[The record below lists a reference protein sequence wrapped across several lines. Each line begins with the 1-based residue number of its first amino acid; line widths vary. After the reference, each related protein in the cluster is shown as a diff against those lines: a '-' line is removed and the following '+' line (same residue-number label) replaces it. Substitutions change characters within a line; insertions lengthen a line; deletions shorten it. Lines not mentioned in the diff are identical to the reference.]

1 MGNMASSMKEGA
13 MTGLAKYF
21 FTGRPIANQHQTWR
35 DIYTTYWKS
44 HYKPAF
50 FLGSGYII
58 YTVLAAQRQSGG
70 KLPMVL
76 VCISVL
82 AWVITPIVFSPLPR
96 WNLIAQDLRDFNAFI
111 TGRAGSAEEE
121 IPEVVSRG
129 NRGAVRTLYECG
141 LSEELSVWSEHHL
154 FTLVLCSLAKAVV
167 GGCLVFALP
176 AEILDMLPVF
186 FMVLSLTWVMVLG
199 YFSSGNSN
207 VFLVLSVVA
216 WALLVPLAHLVVG
229 SRFSHPSIAT
239 RMPEYVI
246 SIAIFVFLLGLTKE
260 IVLITCRVV
269 INFVPCVSKAKRQRR
284 LQECVRLCFVYF
296 FVHQWHMMQA
306 YCVLVANLATS
317 AILAAIDQIFCNAHT
332 CFVLNNE
339 LARTTHGERYME
351 KGATFFEFDRYQ
363 TGYDSDLSSSD
374 NESEAGSLDLAARA

>member
-1 MGNMASSMKEGA
+1 MG
-13 MTGLAKYF
+13 
-21 FTGRPIANQHQTWR
+21 
-35 DIYTTYWKS
+35 IYTTYWKS

-50 FLGSGYII
+50 FLGSGYLV
-58 YTVLAAQRQSGG
+58 YSVLAAQRLSGG

-76 VCISVL
+76 VCISIL

-121 IPEVVSRG
+121 IPEVISRG

-141 LSEELSVWSEHHL
+141 LSEEISVWSEHHL
-154 FTLVLCSLAKAVV
+154 FMLILCSLAKLVV
-167 GGCLVFALP
+167 AGCVALVLP
-176 AEILDMLPVF
+176 AEILDMLPIF
-186 FMVLSLTWVMVLG
+186 FMILSLAWVMVLG

-216 WALLVPLAHLVVG
+216 WVLLVPLAHFVVG
-229 SRFSHPSIAT
+229 SRLSHPGLAT

-246 SIAIFVFLLGLTKE
+246 SIAISMFLLGLAQE
-260 IVLITCRVV
+260 ILLITCRVV
-269 INFVPCVSKAKRQRR
+269 LTCVPCISKATRQRR

-296 FVHQWHMMQA
+296 FVHQWRMMQA
-306 YCVLVANLATS
+306 YCVLIANLATS
-317 AILAAIDQIFCNAHT
+317 AILAGMDQILCNSHT
-332 CFVLNNE
+332 RFVLNNE
-339 LARTTHGERYME
+339 LARTKHGERYME

-363 TGYDSDLSSSD
+363 AGYDSDTGSSD
-374 NESEAGSLDLAARA
+374 NESEAGSLDLSARA